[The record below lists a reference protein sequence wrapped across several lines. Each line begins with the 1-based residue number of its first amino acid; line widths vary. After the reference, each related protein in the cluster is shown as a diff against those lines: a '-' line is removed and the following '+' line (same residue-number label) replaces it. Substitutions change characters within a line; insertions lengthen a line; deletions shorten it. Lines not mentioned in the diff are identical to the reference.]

1 MQTDIDQIVADTPV
15 PDVPLTLYHELDSSF
30 FSADSTTFI
39 GELYGLLG
47 LRNIADQAEGNSG
60 GYPQLNAEF
69 IVSANPDLIFL
80 ADTICCGETRRD
92 GRRPTGLGRHRRR
105 AERQR
110 HPDERRHRLAL
121 GPACRR
127 LSRGGLRSRAAGS
140 CSGMTDRPRDAGW
153 FAGAGLLLAV
163 AVLVGAS
170 IGPAGPPW
178 WRVPLALIDHLP
190 LISVDSGVSQADWNV
205 LWKIRMPRVVLGGL
219 VGGMLSIA
227 GASYQGVF
235 RNPLVDPYLLGVAAG
250 AGLGATI
257 ALTMGRGVTV
267 GWAVDPVPLAAFAMA
282 IATVGVTYA
291 VGSSAGGS
299 RSGTTL
305 VLAGIA
311 VVSFATALQTFILQ
325 RHNEVIREVFQWV
338 LGRLSGATWS
348 DVLLI
353 APYVVISS
361 IVLIL
366 HRRQLDVFRIGD
378 VEAATLGMS
387 VARSRL
393 VIVVTA
399 TLGTAAV
406 VSVSGLI
413 GFVGLVIP
421 ARHPPRRRRLVP
433 SAVAAVADVR
443 GDVPD
448 PRRRAGPH
456 ADRSGRDADRR
467 GHRIHR
473 RPVLHLPPAHEEGGV
488 VSSIEFAGVSVR
500 YGKQARCSNRSPT
513 GSGRGSGSA

>member
-1 MQTDIDQIVADTPV
+1 MRSPVTIAEAAELVTQMQTDIDEIVAATPV
-15 PDVPLTLYHELDSSF
+15 PDVPLTLYHELDSAF

-39 GELYGLLG
+39 GELYGMLG
-47 LRNIADQAEGNSG
+47 LQNIADQAEGDSG

-80 ADTICCGETRRD
+80 ADTICCGETLATVSA
-92 GRRPTGLGRHRRR
+92 RPGWDAIAAVQNGNVFEMDDEPRVPLGTARRR
-105 AERQR
+105 L
-110 HPDERRHRLAL
+110 PRRRVGG
-121 GPACRR
+121 GPA
-127 LSRGGLRSRAAGS
+127 GGCPRHDPPI
-140 CSGMTDRPRDAGW
+140 MTARPRDAGW
-153 FAGAGLLLAV
+153 FAGAALLLAV

-190 LISVDSGVSQADWNV
+190 LISFDSGVSQA
-205 LWKIRMPRVVLGGL
+205 RVEHPVEDPHAAGVLGGL

-257 ALTMGRGVTV
+257 ALTTGRGVTA
-267 GWAVDPVPLAAFAMA
+267 GWPVDPVP
-282 IATVGVTYA
+282 TGGVRDGARHRRRDLCGRHVARVTGA
-291 VGSSAGGS
+291 GAGG

-311 VVSFATALQTFILQ
+311 VVSFATAVQTFILQ
-325 RHNEVIREVFQWV
+325 RNNEVVREVFQWV

-353 APYVVISS
+353 LPYVVISS

-366 HRRQLDVFRIGD
+366 HRRQLDVFRVGD

-387 VARSRL
+387 VVAL
-393 VIVVTA
+393 
-399 TLGTAAV
+399 AV
-406 VSVSGLI
+406 D
-413 GFVGLVIP
+413 
-421 ARHPPRRRRLVP
+421 H
-433 SAVAAVADVR
+433 
-443 GDVPD
+443 
-448 PRRRAGPH
+448 
-456 ADRSGRDADRR
+456 R
-467 GHRIHR
+467 GHRHAR
-473 RPVLHLPPAHEEGGV
+473 HGGGGV
-488 VSSIEFAGVSVR
+488 GQRADRLRRVG
-500 YGKQARCSNRSPT
+500 RSRT
-513 GSGRGSGSA
+513 

>member
-1 MQTDIDQIVADTPV
+1 
-15 PDVPLTLYHELDSSF
+15 
-30 FSADSTTFI
+30 
-39 GELYGLLG
+39 
-47 LRNIADQAEGNSG
+47 
-60 GYPQLNAEF
+60 
-69 IVSANPDLIFL
+69 
-80 ADTICCGETRRD
+80 
-92 GRRPTGLGRHRRR
+92 
-105 AERQR
+105 
-110 HPDERRHRLAL
+110 
-121 GPACRR
+121 
-127 LSRGGLRSRAAGS
+127 
-140 CSGMTDRPRDAGW
+140 MTARPRDAGW
-153 FAGAGLLLAV
+153 FAGAALVLAV

-190 LISVDSGVSQADWNV
+190 LVSLDSGVSQAEWNI
-205 LWKIRMPRVVLGGL
+205 LWKIRMPRVILGGL

-257 ALTMGRGVTV
+257 ALTTGRGVTA
-267 GWAVDPVPLAAFAMA
+267 GWAVDPVPTAAFVMA
-282 IATVGVTYA
+282 LVTVGVTYA
-291 VGSSAGGS
+291 VGTSRGLTGAGAGG

-311 VVSFATALQTFILQ
+311 VVSFATAVQTFILQ
-325 RHNEVIREVFQWV
+325 RNNEVVREVFQWV

-353 APYVVISS
+353 LPYVVISS

-366 HRRQLDVFRIGD
+366 HRRQLDLFRVGD

-387 VARSRL
+387 VSRSRL

-421 ARHPPRRRRLVP
+421 HVIRLVAGASYRRLLP
-433 SAVAAVADVR
+433 LSLMLGGAFLILADI
-443 GDVPD
+443 P
-448 PRRRAGPH
+448 
-456 ADRSGRDADRR
+456 GRM
-467 GHRIHR
+467 
-473 RPVLHLPPAHEEGGV
+473 LTNPAETPIGV
-488 VSSIEFAGVSVR
+488 VTAFIGAPFFIYLLRTRRVPV
-500 YGKQARCSNRSPT
+500 
-513 GSGRGSGSA
+513 